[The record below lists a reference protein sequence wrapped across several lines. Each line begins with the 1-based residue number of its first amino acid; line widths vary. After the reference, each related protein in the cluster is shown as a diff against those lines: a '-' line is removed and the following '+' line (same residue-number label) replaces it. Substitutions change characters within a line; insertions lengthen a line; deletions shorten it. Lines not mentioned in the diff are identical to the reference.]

1 MRAGHLAAG
10 AGTRD
15 RRWMIGRSSA
25 QLQQVDD
32 WNGSAPRD
40 VSFN

>member
-1 MRAGHLAAG
+1 LDDREVERARVVDH
-10 AGTRD
+10 
-15 RRWMIGRSSA
+15 
-25 QLQQVDD
+25 LQQVDD